1 MLMKFEKYSDNK
13 FMSLNAPV
21 ELDIEVVA
29 DGFGVYFV
37 LSSAFDKYQFE
48 SFEKAVRFAETKYGI
63 CNVFSDADDEDY
75 FKHLEEMDSDG
86 YACLSRQIA

>member
-1 MLMKFEKYSDNK
+1 MLMKFEKYADNK
-13 FMSLNAPV
+13 FMATNAAI

-48 SFEKAVRFAETKYGI
+48 SFEKAVKFAEHKYGVR
-63 CNVFSDADDEDY
+63 NVFVDEDEY
-75 FKHLEEMDSDG
+75 YNQMFLQDSDG
-86 YACLSRQIA
+86 YACLGGQI

>member
-1 MLMKFEKYSDNK
+1 MLMKFEKYADNK
-13 FMSLNAPV
+13 FMSTNAAV

-48 SFEKAVRFAETKYGI
+48 SFEKAVRFAEHKYGVR
-63 CNVFSDADDEDY
+63 NVFGETEDEYYDRM
-75 FKHLEEMDSDG
+75 FLQDSDG
-86 YACLSRQIA
+86 YATLGGQI

>member
-1 MLMKFEKYSDNK
+1 MLMKFEKYADNK
-13 FMSLNAPV
+13 FMATNAAV

-48 SFEKAVRFAETKYGI
+48 SFEKAVACYHSAAYQEAKSYREEWAKAEIIIVEGVTP
-63 CNVFSDADDEDY
+63 
-75 FKHLEEMDSDG
+75 M
-86 YACLSRQIA
+86 